1 MKISKNFI
9 DSLTNNKT
17 LKILDLGNC
26 RKKKYLEDELIE
38 YVLKS
43 LEKNEILENLTLE
56 SEKISKIENF
66 NKFSLVAEQN
76 SNFEI
81 PFSNLLKF
89 NNSITE
95 LIVFDEKYNYDETKI
110 CLIEESMKENENSF
124 EFSKTSIC

>member
-1 MKISKNFI
+1 MTLSSLKISKNFI

-66 NKFSLVAEQN
+66 
-76 SNFEI
+76 
-81 PFSNLLKF
+81 
-89 NNSITE
+89 
-95 LIVFDEKYNYDETKI
+95 
-110 CLIEESMKENENSF
+110 
-124 EFSKTSIC
+124 